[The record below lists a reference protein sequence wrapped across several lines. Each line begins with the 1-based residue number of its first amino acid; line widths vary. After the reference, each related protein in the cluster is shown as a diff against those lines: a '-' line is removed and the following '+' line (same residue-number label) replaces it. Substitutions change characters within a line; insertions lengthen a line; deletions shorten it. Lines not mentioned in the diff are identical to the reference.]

1 MSDKNQPLQSSEYGG
16 MSVEELA
23 TASTVY
29 RADLLTGQT
38 IVISGAGTGMGR
50 AMAFLAARLGA
61 NVVICGRREEKLQEV
76 KDGIRQHV
84 GRDIEYAQVNI
95 RDPENVENFITDIFD
110 RHGTINALINS
121 AGGQFSQAAID
132 FSRKGWLAVID
143 TNLNGTWWMMQ
154 EAAKKWRETKQEG
167 NIIK

>member
-16 MSVEELA
+16 MSIEELA

-29 RADLLTGQT
+29 RTDLLTGQT

-76 KDGIRQHV
+76 KDGIKQHV
-84 GRDIEYAQVNI
+84 GSDIEYAQVNI
-95 RDPENVENFITDIFD
+95 RDPENVESFITDIFD
-110 RHGTINALINS
+110 RHGTIHALINS

-132 FSRKGWLAVID
+132 F
-143 TNLNGTWWMMQ
+143 
-154 EAAKKWRETKQEG
+154 
-167 NIIK
+167 